1 MRTALRTSIVTAAL
15 AGAMLLPAAGSA
27 FAAPAPQAVSSTKAA
42 ASSQA
47 KRVAINKHLVADM
60 INSAT
65 EAPSVKVFIVN
76 EDGTTR
82 PKALASLDRG
92 HTKQSVQGT
101 VFTLTKAETAE
112 PVLTVFENGVT
123 TSFPL
128 PKGKAAA
135 APAPSEDDRYAGQ
148 VVSIGNGMVAV
159 LRNKAEGPE
168 AWIRYVGPQWKQ
180 GDPYMVRVLT
190 VLNRRQT
197 TGAVNGVSLKL
208 AKADTA
214 EPVLVVTEGGASKS
228 YPLPKGKAATP
239 SSCVSEV
246 KHVTV
251 GAGGMTADLTMSPKG
266 PKAFVYSE
274 GPGDWTLTLDRS
286 YPKGPDDYYLR
297 IINPNSAQPVLNW
310 KTQGGDVPVKSASF
324 PALPEGCTFE
334 YKVTQEQT
342 DAKPAAKPSSATT
355 GVTTQTQ
362 AQTPVRAQT
371 AVVPKGSVAAG
382 AELPVETVADTD
394 DSTTLAA
401 GAGLLAIVAA
411 LGATVLRRRRNHG

>member
-15 AGAMLLPAAGSA
+15 AGAMLVPAAGSA
-27 FAAPAPQAVSSTKAA
+27 FAAPAPQAVTSTKAA
-42 ASSQA
+42 ATQA
-47 KRVAINKHLVADM
+47 ERVVINKHLVADM
-60 INSAT
+60 VNSAT
-65 EAPSVKVFIVN
+65 EAPSVKIFIVN

-82 PKALASLDRG
+82 PKTLASLDRG

-128 PKGKAAA
+128 PKGKAAT
-135 APAPSEDDRYAGQ
+135 PAPSENDRYAGQ
-148 VVSIGNGMVAV
+148 AVSIGNGMVAV

-168 AWIRYVGPQWKQ
+168 AWIRAVGPQWKP
-180 GDPYMVRVLT
+180 GDDYMSRVLT
-190 VLNRRQT
+190 MLNRQQT
-197 TGAVNGVSLKL
+197 TAAVGGVSLKL
-208 AKADTA
+208 TKADTA

-266 PKAFVYSE
+266 PKAFVHAE

-286 YPKGPDDYYLR
+286 HPKGPDSYYLR

-310 KTQGGDVPVKSASF
+310 KTQGGENVPVKTASF
-324 PALPEGCTFE
+324 PALPKGCTFE
-334 YKVTQEQT
+334 YKVTEEQT
-342 DAKPAAKPSSATT
+342 DSAKPAAKPSSATT
-355 GVTTQTQ
+355 GVTTQIQ
-362 AQTPVRAQT
+362 AQTPVQAQT
-371 AVVPKGSVAAG
+371 AVVPKGAVAAG

-401 GAGLLAIVAA
+401 GAGLFAIVAA
-411 LGATVLRRRRNHG
+411 LGASVLRRRRNHG

>member
-15 AGAMLLPAAGSA
+15 AGAMLVPAAGSA
-27 FAAPAPQAVSSTKAA
+27 FAAPAPQAVTSTKAA
-42 ASSQA
+42 ATQA
-47 KRVAINKHLVADM
+47 KRVVINKHLVADM

-65 EAPSVKVFIVN
+65 EAPSVKIFIVN

-82 PKALASLDRG
+82 PKTLASLDRG

-101 VFTLTKAETAE
+101 IFTLTKAETAE
-112 PVLTVFENGVT
+112 PVLTVFESGVT

-135 APAPSEDDRYAGQ
+135 PAPSENDRYAGQ
-148 VVSIGNGMVAV
+148 AVSIGNGMVAV

-168 AWIRYVGPQWKQ
+168 AWIRAVGPQWKP
-180 GDPYMVRVLT
+180 GDYYMTRVLT
-190 VLNRRQT
+190 MLNRQQT
-197 TGAVNGVSLKL
+197 TATVGGVSLKL
-208 AKADTA
+208 TKADTA

-228 YPLPKGKAATP
+228 FPLPKGKAATP
-239 SSCVSEV
+239 SCVSEV
-246 KHVTV
+246 KRVTV
-251 GAGGMTADLTMSPKG
+251 GAGGMTASLTMSPKG
-266 PKAFVYSE
+266 PKAFGDSE

-286 YPKGPDDYYLR
+286 YPKGPDSYYLR
-297 IINPNSAQPVLNW
+297 IANVNGAKPILEW
-310 KTQGGDVPVKSASF
+310 KTQGGPNVPVQTASF
-324 PALPEGCTFE
+324 PALPKGCTFE
-334 YKVTQEQT
+334 YKVTEEQT
-342 DAKPAAKPSSATT
+342 GSAKPAAKPSSATT
-355 GVTTQTQ
+355 GVTAQTQ
-362 AQTPVRAQT
+362 AQTPVQAQT
-371 AVVPKGSVAAG
+371 AVVPKGAVAAG